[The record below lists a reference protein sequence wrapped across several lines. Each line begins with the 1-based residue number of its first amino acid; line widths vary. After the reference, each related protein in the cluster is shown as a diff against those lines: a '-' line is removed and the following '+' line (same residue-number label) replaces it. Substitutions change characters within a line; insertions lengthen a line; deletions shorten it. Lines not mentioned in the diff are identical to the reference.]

1 MAVFT
6 YTATAIGGGPE
17 NGAFCYVY
25 TRGTTT
31 PATTYSDVGRTIPR
45 TNPIVADADGRVPPA
60 YFADATQLTFVV
72 KTANGATTLLQ
83 VEYDGTGFFASYVQI
98 DQLTL
103 FSLDYTA
110 DGAQT
115 KALTGRV
122 ISSPYQLLVAFDGDL
137 QPTDNYTIVTDGTD
151 STLTWAT
158 NCQPASTVRV
168 TIRAAVL
175 QALSPAI
182 GIDLSSSLVTP
193 TGDSEDT
200 LANWLALKAPLD
212 SPAFTGS
219 PTAPTASGGTNTTQ
233 IATTAFVNA
242 AIAGIDADI
251 TSWGLVTRAAG
262 FDAFVAT
269 PTSAN
274 LASLVT
280 NETGSGSLVFATS
293 PVLVTP
299 NIGTPSA
306 GVLTNATGLPI
317 ATGVSGLGSGVATFL
332 ATPSS
337 ANLRTALTDET
348 GTGAAVFATSPTL
361 TTPVIT
367 GGSISGAT
375 IDGVTLES
383 EPIFLVCSGQSN
395 AVLFPSYS
403 WDPPANLLVWNG
415 SAFAAASATDI
426 GISTAWAAYIARA
439 NPTRLV
445 YLVYNGFGGAAISSW
460 MTPGAGLYDSLE
472 TSVVAGLAAA
482 GLSTID
488 GLLWWQGEAD
498 YASST
503 YVSDFETVHA
513 NWRAE
518 TWFPYNTPI
527 VMMGVTHY
535 LETGDQAA
543 LAAFNVN
550 LTKLEQRAPAFRTY
564 VHSSDMPTSN
574 WISGGTD
581 LKAHM
586 TGAGYYGAGRMAAQA
601 YEAMIKGKGPQS
613 IYTNPYTGNVTVTDD
628 IYFGNDVNFSLT
640 KPTSTTAVLSFDF
653 LDGIG
658 YDQTS
663 NTMSFTI
670 GLAGIMT
677 LTSAGASVAGALAA
691 TTAGNPARFTN
702 TTDTGSVI
710 GLIIE
715 GDRATPTASD
725 ILQFD
730 WMLSDSAGN
739 QDIFGRIDLVASD
752 VTSTSEDSYFRMYA
766 RVAGSLTNMYRFTH
780 GSFRPESNDQHA
792 LGTATVSW
800 ADLFLAS
807 GGVVNFN
814 NGDVL
819 ITHSANTLAFT
830 GASTGYTFDSAV
842 SISGALTLTDDI
854 YFGND
859 VNFSLTKPT
868 STTAV
873 LSFDL
878 LDGIGYDQTSN
889 TMSFTIGLAGIMTL
903 TSAGASVAGALAATV
918 AGNAGRFTN
927 TTDAASV
934 QALIVEGDRATPA
947 NSDTVYVSFN
957 LSDSLG
963 NQEEFARLACV
974 ASNVANGSEASYY
987 QFVVRSAGAL
997 VNAARVTP
1005 TAFHPATNDA
1015 MVLGT
1020 ATLSWGDLFLASG
1033 GVINFNNG
1041 NLTATHSAGNLLVS
1055 SASASAPI
1063 SVRNTTDAAANTG
1076 LIIESDRATP
1086 TANDNVLLDF
1096 KLSDSAGNQDTFARI
1111 TAIANVVTST
1121 SESGNMTFGLMKAG
1135 TLTTLMILD
1144 GAASALAP
1152 NSNDTL
1158 ALGTTALSWSDLF
1171 LASGGVIN
1179 FNNGDLTATHSAAS
1193 LRVSSAPVANLSPI
1207 RITNTTDTANNTGLI
1222 IESDRATPAANDNV
1236 TLEMR
1241 ISDSAGNQ
1249 DPAVILRALFTTV
1262 TSASET
1268 SRLDFFTYASGTS
1281 ANRMILTSTA
1291 LSPATNDSAAL
1302 GTASLGWA
1310 DLFLASGGVVNFNNG
1325 DVLITHSA
1333 NTLAFTGASTGYTFD
1348 SAVSISGALTL
1359 TGSSLVAGTAGVDW
1373 VGRHAAN
1380 DRALSLYGGNG
1391 SAVGAGIQLF
1401 GGTHATLANVGTL
1414 ASGATTALA
1423 WDATAVTAFVPV
1435 SISGALT
1442 LTGSSLVAGTAGVDW
1457 LGRHAANDRAL
1468 SLYGGNG
1475 SAVGA
1480 GIQLFGGTHAMLANV
1495 GTLASGATTAL
1506 AWNATA
1512 VTAFVPVKGPAYT
1525 VATLPAAAT
1534 VGAGSRAFA
1543 SDANATTFNSIVAG
1557 GGANYVPVFSDGTNW
1572 RIG

>member
-299 NIGTPSA
+299 ALGTPSSAVLTNATGLPISTGVSGLAA
-306 GVLTNATGLPI
+306 GVATFLATPSSANLATAVSDETGSGALVFATSPVLTTPNLGTPSVVTLTNGTGLPVATGISGLGTGVATFLATPTSANLIAAVTNETGTGSLVFATSPTLVTPALGTPSSATLTNATGLPI

-640 KPTSTTAVLSFDF
+640 KPTSTTAVLSFDL

-702 TTDTGSVI
+702 TTDSASVQ

-715 GDRATPTASD
+715 GDRATPANND
-725 ILQFD
+725 ILYASFN
-730 WMLSDSAGN
+730 LSDSAGN
-739 QDIFGRIDLVASD
+739 Q
-752 VTSTSEDSYFRMYA
+752 
-766 RVAGSLTNMYRFTH
+766 
-780 GSFRPESNDQHA
+780 
-792 LGTATVSW
+792 
-800 ADLFLAS
+800 
-807 GGVVNFN
+807 
-814 NGDVL
+814 
-819 ITHSANTLAFT
+819 
-830 GASTGYTFDSAV
+830 
-842 SISGALTLTDDI
+842 
-854 YFGND
+854 
-859 VNFSLTKPT
+859 
-868 STTAV
+868 
-873 LSFDL
+873 
-878 LDGIGYDQTSN
+878 
-889 TMSFTIGLAGIMTL
+889 
-903 TSAGASVAGALAATV
+903 
-918 AGNAGRFTN
+918 
-927 TTDAASV
+927 
-934 QALIVEGDRATPA
+934 
-947 NSDTVYVSFN
+947 
-957 LSDSLG
+957 
-963 NQEEFARLACV
+963 EEFARI
-974 ASNVANGSEASYY
+974 SIVANSVTNSSEAAYMM
-987 QFVVRSAGAL
+987 F
-997 VNAARVTP
+997 AARSGGTL
-1005 TAFHPATNDA
+1005 TNMLRATTT
-1015 MVLGT
+1015 VLSPHVSDGMALGS
-1020 ATLSWGDLFLASG
+1020 ATLMWGDLFLASG

-1041 NLTATHSAGNLLVS
+1041 NLTVTHNNTNSNLLVAA
-1055 SASASAPI
+1055 ASGSAPL
-1063 SVRNTTDAAANTG
+1063 SVRNTTDAA
-1076 LIIESDRATP
+1076 
-1086 TANDNVLLDF
+1086 
-1096 KLSDSAGNQDTFARI
+1096 
-1111 TAIANVVTST
+1111 
-1121 SESGNMTFGLMKAG
+1121 
-1135 TLTTLMILD
+1135 
-1144 GAASALAP
+1144 
-1152 NSNDTL
+1152 
-1158 ALGTTALSWSDLF
+1158 
-1171 LASGGVIN
+1171 
-1179 FNNGDLTATHSAAS
+1179 NNL
-1193 LRVSSAPVANLSPI
+1193 
-1207 RITNTTDTANNTGLI
+1207 GLI

-1241 ISDSAGNQ
+1241 VSDSAGNQ
-1249 DPAVILRALFTTV
+1249 DPAVTLRALFTTV

-1302 GTASLGWA
+1302 GTTSLMWS

-1348 SAVSISGALTL
+1348 SAVSISGTL
-1359 TGSSLVAGTAGVDW
+1359 THTGASLVAATAGVDW
-1373 VGRHAAN
+1373 VARHAAN
-1380 DRALSLYGGNG
+1380 DRAVSFYGGNG

-1414 ASGATTALA
+1414 T
-1423 WDATAVTAFVPV
+1423 
-1435 SISGALT
+1435 
-1442 LTGSSLVAGTAGVDW
+1442 
-1457 LGRHAANDRAL
+1457 
-1468 SLYGGNG
+1468 
-1475 SAVGA
+1475 
-1480 GIQLFGGTHAMLANV
+1480 
-1495 GTLASGATTAL
+1495 SGATTAL

-1534 VGAGSRAFA
+1534 VGASSRAFA